1 MYFTSVYL
9 NLSGF
14 MALTK
19 FTIRFKFKHVPEY
32 SARLAELKR
41 KDRNILDVI

>member
-1 MYFTSVYL
+1 
-9 NLSGF
+9 